1 MITHAGQAESMTRAQ
16 DAFRNDQILPGAEL
30 AAEKL
35 TELAELSS

>member
-1 MITHAGQAESMTRAQ
+1 MIMHLAQAESMTQAQ

-30 AAEKL
+30 DAEKL